1 MIGFR
6 DKSSLN
12 TVHRQAHTPPDGL
25 SLSTANGQHFNAL
38 HLVQCLLK
46 ISN

>member
-1 MIGFR
+1 MIGLC
-6 DKSSLN
+6 DKSRLN
-12 TVHRQAHTPPDGL
+12 TIHRQARKQPDEV

-38 HLVQCLLK
+38 HLIKGLFE